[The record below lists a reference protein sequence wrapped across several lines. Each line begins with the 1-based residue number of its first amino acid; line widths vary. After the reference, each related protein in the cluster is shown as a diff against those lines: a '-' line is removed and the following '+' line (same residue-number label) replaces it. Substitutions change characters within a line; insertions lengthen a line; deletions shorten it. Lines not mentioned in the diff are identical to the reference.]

1 MFTSAWA
8 LIPLPNL
15 VLPSGTSWAAE
26 DGVAWRMAASVD
38 MWELAGTGGTPRYT
52 VESETYGPNPGLLA
66 VRVGSRCGCGKDWS
80 RQYRAA

>member
-1 MFTSAWA
+1 
-8 LIPLPNL
+8 
-15 VLPSGTSWAAE
+15 
-26 DGVAWRMAASVD
+26 MAASVD